1 MKILIVDDSNTDR
14 TILTRVLQKAFSEIE
29 VIPAEDGRVGLDIL
43 NKQSQEI
50 GLILLD
56 WEMPKVDGL
65 EFMRLIRKQPALA
78 SIPVIMV
85 SSAWAEEQREI
96 VWLINPNLAGYF
108 IKPVQPEAL
117 IEKVKTYIK

>member
-1 MKILIVDDSNTDR
+1 MKILIVDDSAIDR
-14 TILTRVLQKAFSEIE
+14 TILARALQKAFSEIE
-29 VIPAEDGRVGLDIL
+29 VIIAEDGQVGLDIL
-43 NKQSQEI
+43 AKQSQEI
-50 GLILLD
+50 GVILLD

-65 EFMRLIRKQPALA
+65 EFMRLVRKQPALA

-96 VWLINPNLAGYF
+96 VWLINPNLAAYF
-108 IKPVQPEAL
+108 IKPVNLEAL